1 MQIESSPEMDE
12 HPRFLS
18 LGDGNEVLQV
28 ALGPGDDILA
38 NERAFLYRGLG
49 LQQEVEHTGRLGRA
63 IGW

>member
-1 MQIESSPEMDE
+1 MAE

-49 LQQEVEHTGRLGRA
+49 LQQEVEHNGRFGRA
-63 IGW
+63 IEW